1 MRNMRHSEAK
11 ELAQSYQATR
21 PQSQYSNGGVRSS
34 SRWETSPGSGTQ
46 QAYNERSFSSL
57 LGSQLFF
64 SQWNGW
70 CQWVANHPS
79 LLGTELFPRTWDS
92 NYDSPKSGQVVT
104 LQARHIPSRVL
115 SSVFCLWQ
123 SKSMI
128 ASTLCPKEGRM
139 QARTRDWDLG
149 SLVPSLGT
157 LPTDYMTWGYFPNVY
172 EFWLL
177 CLEIENYAT
186 WGLTIKIQLE
196 SAHDLES
203 AFFLSIH

>member
-1 MRNMRHSEAK
+1 MNNTFNFRNKLGISIVPILQMRNMRHSEAK

-79 LLGTELFPRTWDS
+79 LLGTELFSRTWDS
-92 NYDSPKSGQVVT
+92 NYDSPKSGQAVT
-104 LQARHIPSRVL
+104 LQARHIPSRVFP
-115 SSVFCLWQ
+115 SVFCLWQ

-128 ASTLCPKEGRM
+128 ASALCPQGR
-139 QARTRDWDLG
+139 QDAGKDTGLRFRESCSKSGDTSNWLYDLRLF
-149 SLVPSLGT
+149 S
-157 LPTDYMTWGYFPNVY
+157 
-172 EFWLL
+172 
-177 CLEIENYAT
+177 
-186 WGLTIKIQLE
+186 
-196 SAHDLES
+196 
-203 AFFLSIH
+203 